1 MHPVTPARPKKLK
14 SDRSW
19 NTSGV
24 LTSTLH
30 RSGPNLAY
38 KGEPH
43 LRISGSKAGAKEK
56 KSEGVIEKGECGDDV
71 VGLPAR
77 EK

>member
-1 MHPVTPARPKKLK
+1 
-14 SDRSW
+14 
-19 NTSGV
+19 
-24 LTSTLH
+24 
-30 RSGPNLAY
+30 
-38 KGEPH
+38 